1 MFDNT
6 KVLQCIHFFYYRD
19 SEKVVRTVKDYEI
32 DYYLSGSRTMNI
44 NGKEFPVGKGS
55 VVIRRPGEVVFSY
68 GESYDCYILSLD
80 FSGKI
85 DIPEGEYIRQRTGSV
100 QQKFDNPVMNMLP
113 SIIRPSHDVDYM
125 RIFEKLCRNSYP
137 NPICKVAQN
146 RLVSE
151 LMYVLAADSIRQS
164 DNLSSTAKSAVDIAT
179 EYIQENFRRKITLK
193 KLSDV
198 TNLSPNYFARLF
210 KAETGVTPTE
220 YLIRI
225 RFENAR
231 VLLGETDYPIKTVA
245 SLCGFSDES
254 FFTYSFRKR
263 FLKTPLEYRKFYMSK
278 M

>member
-6 KVLQCIHFFYYRD
+6 KILQCIHFFYYREA
-19 SEKVVRTVKDYEI
+19 EKVVRTVKDYEI

-44 NGKEFPVGKGS
+44 NGKEFCVEKGS
-55 VVIRRPGEVVFSY
+55 IVIRRPGEVVFSY
-68 GESYDCYILSLD
+68 GDSYDCYILSLD
-80 FSGKI
+80 FSGEI
-85 DIPEGEYIRQRTGSV
+85 DIPEGKYIRQRTGDA
-100 QQKFDNPVMNMLP
+100 QKKFENPIMDMLP
-113 SIIRPSHDVDYM
+113 AIIKPTHDVDYI

-137 NPICKVAQN
+137 NPICKSAQM

-164 DNLSSTAKSAVDIAT
+164 DLSINSAKSAVDIAT
-179 EYIQENFRRKITLK
+179 EYIQENFRRKITLQ
-193 KLSDV
+193 KLSEL
-198 TNLSPNYFARLF
+198 TNLSPNYFARIF

-231 VLLGETDYPIKTVA
+231 ILLGETDYPIKTVA

-254 FFTYSFRKR
+254 FFTFSFRKR
-263 FLKTPLEYRKFYMSK
+263 FSKTPLEYRKFYLSK